1 MPLCALVCAL
11 AFSVSCNK
19 DNADKIDWKEIPSEI
34 ITAES
39 GNAVITVN
47 EVPAKIGYAK
57 ISANS
62 DNATLTLNNVIP
74 GYRKVEMGIDLKSAG
89 EGGMVFQRTDSS
101 YGEPVDGDV
110 VFGRSPSDNLRD
122 FIRRQ
127 DYL

>member
-1 MPLCALVCAL
+1 MMKRIMPLCALVCAL
-11 AFSVSCNK
+11 AFSVSCDK

-47 EVPAKIGYAK
+47 EVPVKIGYAK

-74 GYRKVEMGIDLKSAG
+74 GYRKVEMGIDLNRPARGNGLSAD
-89 EGGMVFQRTDSS
+89 RLL
-101 YGEPVDGDV
+101 
-110 VFGRSPSDNLRD
+110 LRRA
-122 FIRRQ
+122 RRW
-127 DYL
+127 

>member
-11 AFSVSCNK
+11 AFSVSCDK

-47 EVPAKIGYAK
+47 EVPVKIGYAK

-89 EGGMVFQRTDSS
+89 EGEWSFSGQTSLTA
-101 YGEPVDGDV
+101 
-110 VFGRSPSDNLRD
+110 SPSMVTLFSVEARPT
-122 FIRRQ
+122 I
-127 DYL
+127 YEI